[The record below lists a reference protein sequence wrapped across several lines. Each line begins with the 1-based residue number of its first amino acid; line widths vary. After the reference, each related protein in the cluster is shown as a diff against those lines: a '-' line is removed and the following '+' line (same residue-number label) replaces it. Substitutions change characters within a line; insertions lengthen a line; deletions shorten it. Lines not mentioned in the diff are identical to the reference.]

1 MDNNLERIDVETIV
15 DTFSTLIEQGTEAVV
30 NFFKSDTWESV
41 LDIGSELSKASK
53 VIVFIRKTASIP
65 DKFFM
70 NKMEKYCQ
78 GLISIPKEKRA
89 KYAKKVGKAGLNK
102 DAVFILGI
110 LNKIEELSKI
120 KIFLALFEAKMDEKI
135 DEETYRRMM
144 LLVDHTMYSDILY
157 LKSNYTDN
165 EIIIQTAAEQG
176 LYANGWLIYCGQTWG
191 TATEYGNFIYQYT
204 KTAKQFCELISL

>member
-78 GLISIPKEKRA
+78 EHQLPGRLIPIPSQITAGCGLAWKTEPDAKEQFIEQLKQGEISWEQMQI
-89 KYAKKVGKAGLNK
+89 V
-102 DAVFILGI
+102 
-110 LNKIEELSKI
+110 EL
-120 KIFLALFEAKMDEKI
+120 
-135 DEETYRRMM
+135 
-144 LLVDHTMYSDILY
+144 
-157 LKSNYTDN
+157 
-165 EIIIQTAAEQG
+165 
-176 LYANGWLIYCGQTWG
+176 
-191 TATEYGNFIYQYT
+191 
-204 KTAKQFCELISL
+204 